1 MESVE
6 ERLRRDWLEVKDD
19 RADRELWSM
28 SQERRDRLYSPALI
42 GVTGP
47 EPEVPEDTNIYS
59 EKYEENY

>member
-6 ERLRRDWLEVKDD
+6 ERLARDWLNIGDD

-42 GVTGP
+42 GVTAP
-47 EPEVPEDTNIYS
+47 NQTVDNIYL
-59 EKYEENY
+59 ENYEEEY

>member
-6 ERLRRDWLEVKDD
+6 ERLARDWFNIRDD

-42 GVTGP
+42 GV
-47 EPEVPEDTNIYS
+47 S
-59 EKYEENY
+59 ERDIADDYENKYKELYT